1 MADCFDLE
9 SQLAELRKQ
18 QAANEALQRQL
29 DGEINQLDNGK
40 KPARARRLTMVDGSK
55 LEVDPQKFWD
65 QVEKDAIAMGE
76 AEIQAAMTAGFDAK
90 ARPRGSKGLF
100 INYAKLP
107 PTEENIGKLLE
118 VLALRRNASEKGV
131 ELKRPYTEGVA
142 QAQFQLVAQ
151 AYGADPRALGEAMSR
166 KLAGIDQL
174 PVNAYIVNRVKRD
187 AVRVYADILEEVGD
201 LIPLGLV
208 DDSIKDQVANA
219 ARWAHYWE
227 QFDNQVSRKIGQA
240 LRTRQFGDWVNEKV
254 FMQFDKDI
262 SLLSFDEVSG
272 GSMAAQALEYI
283 SNNDRMGLRRL
294 ATAQRLSEINNV
306 SINKPGF
313 MTQVHILNTYRK
325 DNLFSSAA
333 TWLIRN
339 PSAALV
345 GFSYGLEDI
354 AEGAFKYG
362 VKNELGAMGHA
373 ARSVWSGLH
382 AGFLNAWDS
391 FAFGKTTMN
400 LTDFAELSPS
410 VISATRDQFDLDFNQ
425 TWELFLTPSYH
436 LRSAGAGTAVT
447 FMNLVNLGFRRW
459 LLSPVLDKVVEAG
472 AKVAGLD
479 ATSASAGVTPAFRL
493 LGAGDE
499 IIRKMAFDWKVNH
512 EAWLRASKEAES
524 LGDDVLPAGG
534 RTEWIQQRAEGMTE
548 KAVFSG
554 LMTDEQLAQLRLRE
568 LGVTAGD
575 IDNETLRLEM
585 FNNLHGTPNLGD
597 ELGKLGSLRSDQV
610 TFTQKLDDKFT
621 QGVQVL
627 RANPLAAWVVPVW
640 RSPANGIKWL
650 IGHDLWVQLPKQ
662 LYMEARQALSKA
674 DGGELAYD
682 PSLMA
687 QSRATALVSFF
698 LASSTNLLWQA
709 GVFSDGGPTN
719 KEDRERWMRENR
731 PYSFSISSSAF
742 EAAKMKLD
750 SIDLFD
756 LMGLQADLM
765 RAHHEGR
772 LDNDSF
778 TTHMGGI
785 VTAYARAIQNKSALT
800 GITSLMGAVAR
811 AATGNGGDVDWF
823 SELGKQTNGILPMS
837 GIFTQSARGFNDPNE
852 QVAKRRQLTPA
863 EYAALQRD
871 PNWEIFSTIAS
882 RIFKDYP
889 IATQMFPPERE
900 QKDWIGSEIK
910 RPLGLPLDDAT
921 PYMPVIKPK
930 DPLYGW
936 LFKHGLGMKPRPDGR
951 ISEGLPVPTTMS
963 REQENTYRTAM
974 RTLTGQESAAAVLG
988 ASSATVNVGTAV
1000 FSIDRYVQGRD
1011 LKQALNAL
1019 RNDPE
1024 YNLEL
1029 NTPGGPSLVTQP
1041 QSSLSTRTQR
1051 VNDPRGVYK
1060 VFDAV
1065 VSYYDQLGIRA
1076 MIQQHPE
1083 FADMAR
1089 ANLGTLQ
1096 DNVRA
1101 RLEAS
1106 PIGIGRQ

>member
-9 SQLAELRKQ
+9 SQLAELRQ
-18 QAANEALQRQL
+18 QKAANEAVQRQL
-29 DGEINQLDNGK
+29 DGELNLVKGGK
-40 KPARARRLTMVDGSK
+40 SSRPRRLRMMDGSVM
-55 LEVDPQKFWD
+55 EIDPQKFWD

-76 AEIQAAMTAGFDAK
+76 AEIQASVTAGFDAK
-90 ARPRGSKGLF
+90 ARPRGSQGLF

-107 PTEENIGKLLE
+107 PSEENIAKLLE

-131 ELKRPYTEGVA
+131 ELKRPFTEGAA
-142 QAQFQLVAQ
+142 QAQFQLTAQ
-151 AYGADPRALGEAMSR
+151 AYGANPRDLAEAMKR
-166 KLAGIDQL
+166 KLGGIDQL

-201 LIPLGLV
+201 LIPLGLA

-240 LRTRQFGDWVNEKV
+240 LRTRQFGDWVNENV

-262 SLLSFDEVSG
+262 SLLTYDEVSG
-272 GSMAAQALEYI
+272 GSKAAQVLEHI
-283 SNNDRMGLRRL
+283 SNNDVLKLKQL
-294 ATAQRLSEINNV
+294 ATAHRLDLLNNV
-306 SINKPGF
+306 SLNEPGF

-333 TWLIRN
+333 TWAVRN
-339 PSAALV
+339 PAAILV
-345 GFSYGLEDI
+345 SGAYGLEDI
-354 AEGAFKYG
+354 AEGAMKHG
-362 VKNELGAMGHA
+362 VQAELGAMGHA
-373 ARSVWSGLH
+373 ARAVWSGMH
-382 AGFLNAWDS
+382 AGVMNAWDS
-391 FAFGKTTMN
+391 FAYGKPTLN
-400 LTDFAELSPS
+400 LKDFSELSPS
-410 VISATRDQFDLDFNQ
+410 VLSATRDQINADFNQ
-425 TWELFLTPSYH
+425 SWELMTNPNYH
-436 LRSAGAGTAVT
+436 LSRPVAGTAVT

-459 LLSPVLDKVVEAG
+459 ILGPAFEKGFEFAG
-472 AKVAGLD
+472 KATGNDFSGVSAGL
-479 ATSASAGVTPAFRL
+479 TPAFRL
-493 LGAGDE
+493 LGMTDE
-499 IIRKMAFDWKVNH
+499 VIRKMSFDWKVNH
-512 EAWLRASKEAES
+512 EAWLRAADEAKGM
-524 LGDDVLPAGG
+524 GDDAFGPRGKAAW
-534 RTEWIQQRAEGMTE
+534 TQQRAEGMAE

-585 FNNLHGTPNLGD
+585 FNNLQGTPNAAD
-597 ELGKLGSLRSDQV
+597 ELGQMGQLRGEQV
-610 TFTQKLDDKFT
+610 TFTQALDDPFT
-621 QGVQVL
+621 KGVQMM
-627 RANPLAAWVVPVW
+627 RSNPLLGWVIPVW
-640 RSPANGIKWL
+640 RAPANGIKWMF
-650 IGHDLWVQLPKQ
+650 GHDLYVATAKQ
-662 LYMEARQALSKA
+662 IYMEARQALSKA
-674 DGGELAYD
+674 NGGEAAYD
-682 PSLMA
+682 PDLMA
-687 QSRATALVSFF
+687 QSRAQTMVAAFIGM
-698 LASSTNLLWQA
+698 STQFLWQA
-709 GVFSDGGPTN
+709 GLFSDGGPTN
-719 KEDRERWMRENR
+719 KEDRERWGKANQ
-731 PYSFSISSSAF
+731 PYSFSLVGTAF

-750 SIDLFD
+750 SIDVFD
-756 LMGLQADLM
+756 LMGLQADVQ

-778 TTHMGGI
+778 TTFMGGLI
-785 VTAYARAIQNKSALT
+785 TAYARAIQNKSALT
-800 GITSLMGAVAR
+800 GVTSLLGAVAR
-811 AATGNGGDVDWF
+811 ASTGNGGDVDWF
-823 SELGKQTNGILPMS
+823 AELGKQTNGVLPMS
-837 GIFTQSARGFNDPNE
+837 GIFTQVSRGFNDPNE

-871 PNWEIFSTIAS
+871 PNWEIFSTITS

-889 IATQMFPPERE
+889 IATQLFPPERE
-900 QKDWIGSEIK
+900 QKDWIGSEIQ
-910 RPLGLPLDDAT
+910 RPLGLPLDLAT
-921 PYMPVIKPK
+921 PFMPVIKPK

-963 REQENTYRTAM
+963 REQEATYRTAM
-974 RTLTGQESAAAVLG
+974 RTVTGDQPAAAVLG
-988 ASSATVNVGTAV
+988 ASGAVVNVGTAV
-1000 FSIDRYVQGRD
+1000 FSIDRYVQGRN

-1029 NTPGGPSLVTQP
+1029 NTPGGPSLTTQP
-1041 QSSLSTRTQR
+1041 QTSLSTRSQR

-1065 VSYYDQLGIRA
+1065 VTYYDQLGIRA